1 MLILMKTGATAQQ
14 VDAVARFILD
24 AGLKLEKSNGGAVT
38 FSVSQNGARGK
49 VAEDDVLKLPG
60 VARIAH
66 IKTPYKLSS
75 REFQKADTVV
85 QVGEVKIGAGFCI
98 IAGPC
103 SFEDREQALK
113 IARAVKKSGVHLMR
127 GGIYKPRTSPFSF
140 QGLREKGVALLEE
153 LKRETGSSFVTE
165 AVDEKSFDLLE
176 PHADMLQIG
185 ARNMQNFELLK
196 RASRSKKPILLK
208 RGMSATL
215 DELLM
220 AADYVLSGGNMQVVL
235 CERGI
240 KTFTTHSR
248 NTLDI
253 SAVPALKHLSHLPVI
268 VDPSHATGDS
278 RFVPAMA
285 LAIAASGSDG
295 VMVEVH
301 DDPAHALSD
310 GEQALTLEAFA
321 KLAPRLEAVA
331 RTSRG

>member
-1 MLILMKTGATAQQ
+1 MLILMKEGATAQQ
-14 VDAVARFILD
+14 VDAVARYILD

-38 FSVSQNGARGK
+38 FSVSPNGSRAK
-49 VAEDDVLKLPG
+49 VDESDVLRLPG

-66 IKTPYKLSS
+66 IKSPYKLSS
-75 REFQKADTVV
+75 REFQKTNTVV
-85 QVGEVKIGAGFCI
+85 QVGDVKIGVGFCV

-103 SFEDREQALK
+103 SFEDRDQALK
-113 IARAVKKSGVHLMR
+113 IARAVRKAGVSIMR

-140 QGLREKGVALLEE
+140 QGLREKGVALLAE
-153 LKRETGSSFVTE
+153 LKKETGLSFVTE
-165 AVDEKSFDLLE
+165 AVDEKSFDLIE
-176 PHADMLQIG
+176 PVADMIQIG

-196 RASRSKKPILLK
+196 RAARSNKPVLLK

-215 DELLM
+215 DELLQ
-220 AADYVLSGGNMQVVL
+220 AADYVLSGNPLVVL

-240 KTFTTHSR
+240 KTFANHAR

-268 VDPSHATGDS
+268 ADPSHATGDARYVAS
-278 RFVPAMA
+278 MA
-285 LAIAASGSDG
+285 LAIAACGADG

-310 GEQALTLEAFA
+310 GEQALTLDAFA
-321 KLAPRLEAVA
+321 RLAPKLEAVA
-331 RTSRG
+331 KAAK

>member
-1 MLILMKTGATAQQ
+1 MLILMKVGATAQQ

-38 FSVSQNGARGK
+38 FSVSQNGTRTK
-49 VAEDDVLKLPG
+49 VAEEEVLRLPG

-66 IKTPYKLSS
+66 IKTPYKLAS
-75 REFQKADTVV
+75 REFQKADSVV
-85 QVGEVKIGAGFCI
+85 QVGDVTIGAGFCV

-113 IARAVKKSGVHLMR
+113 IARAVKKAGVHLMR

-140 QGLREKGVALLEE
+140 QGLREKGVSLIEE
-153 LKRETGSSFVTE
+153 LKRETGLSFVTE

-220 AADYVLSGGNMQVVL
+220 AADYVLSGGTMQVVL

-240 KTFTTHSR
+240 KTFATHTR

-253 SAVPALKHLSHLPVI
+253 SAVPALKAMSHLPVI

-285 LAIAASGSDG
+285 LAIAASGADG

-310 GEQALTLEAFA
+310 GEQALTLDAFA
-321 KLAPRLEAVA
+321 KLAPKLDAVA
-331 RTSRG
+331 KAARG

>member
-1 MLILMKTGATAQQ
+1 
-14 VDAVARFILD
+14 
-24 AGLKLEKSNGGAVT
+24 
-38 FSVSQNGARGK
+38 
-49 VAEDDVLKLPG
+49 
-60 VARIAH
+60 
-66 IKTPYKLSS
+66 
-75 REFQKADTVV
+75 
-85 QVGEVKIGAGFCI
+85 
-98 IAGPC
+98 
-103 SFEDREQALK
+103 
-113 IARAVKKSGVHLMR
+113 
-127 GGIYKPRTSPFSF
+127 
-140 QGLREKGVALLEE
+140 
-153 LKRETGSSFVTE
+153 
-165 AVDEKSFDLLE
+165 
-176 PHADMLQIG
+176 MLQIG

-253 SAVPALKHLSHLPVI
+253 SAVPALKAMSHLPVI
-268 VDPSHATGDS
+268 VDPSHATGDA

-285 LAIAASGSDG
+285 LAISASGADG

-310 GEQALTLEAFA
+310 GEQALTLDAFA
-321 KLAPRLEAVA
+321 RLAPKLEAVA
-331 RTSRG
+331 KAAR